1 MSKDGLFEE
10 FDTISAKAWKQ
21 QIQFDLKGADYNTNL
36 VWESPESISV
46 KPFYHADDF
55 ESKDIAE
62 IAPVPKWHI
71 GQKIYAGSGKKAN
84 EKALDVL
91 NRGADC
97 LIFTIPSQ
105 DIKVDTLLQNINLAK
120 TPIYFEMQFL
130 SFEYIKQ
137 IRDYVANKN
146 ANIYLNIDI
155 IGNLALTGNWFQNM
169 AKDHEILT
177 QVLEGSLTFSGVNT
191 LSIDVT
197 MYQNAG
203 ANRVQQLAYAIAHAN
218 EYLNFIK
225 SNGLKPPQKIT
236 FKVAVD
242 SDYFFEI
249 AKLRALRLLWKTLT
263 MKYGIDTDCHIV
275 STPTIRNKTLY
286 DHHVNMLRTTT
297 ECMSA
302 ILGGANTVC
311 NLTYD
316 GIFHKDNEFSDR
328 LARNQ
333 LLIIKEESHFKKVSN
348 PSDGSYF
355 IESLTEQIAE
365 KALILFKN
373 IEAGGGFLKQLKA
386 HNIQK
391 KIRES
396 GQKEQNQFNKNEKVL
411 VGSNKH
417 KNDLDRMKCDMELYP
432 FVKTKP
438 RKTLLEPIVA
448 KRLAEELE
456 KKRLQ
461 LE

>member
-10 FDTISAKAWKQ
+10 FDTISAKARKQ
-21 QIQFDLKGADYNTNL
+21 QIQFDLKGADYTKSL
-36 VWESPESISV
+36 IWDSPESISV

-55 ESKDIAE
+55 ENKKIAE
-62 IAPVPKWHI
+62 ITAVPKWHI
-71 GQKIYAGSGKKAN
+71 GQNIYAGSGKKAN
-84 EKALDVL
+84 EKAIDVL

-120 TPIYFEMQFL
+120 TPIYFEIQFL
-130 SFEYIKQ
+130 SFEYIKK
-137 IRDYVANKN
+137 IRDYVVDKN

-169 AKDHEILT
+169 DKDHEILT
-177 QVLEGSLTFSGVNT
+177 QILEGDLTSSGVHT
-191 LSIDVT
+191 LGIDVSL
-197 MYQNAG
+197 YQNAG
-203 ANRVQQLAYAIAHAN
+203 ANRVQQLAYALAHAN

-225 SNGLKPPQKIT
+225 NNGLIPPQEIN

-275 STPTIRNKTLY
+275 STPTLRNKTLY

-302 ILGGANTVC
+302 ILGGASTVC

-316 GIFHKDNEFSDR
+316 GIFHKDNEFSER
-328 LARNQ
+328 IARNQ
-333 LLIIKEESHFKKVSN
+333 LLIIKEESHFKRVNN

-355 IESLTEQIAE
+355 IENLTAQIAE

-373 IEAGGGFLKQLKA
+373 IEVGGGFLKQLKI

-396 GQKEQNQFNKNEKVL
+396 AQKEQNQFNKNEKVL
-411 VGSNKH
+411 VGSNKYM
-417 KNDLDRMKCDMELYP
+417 NELDRMKDDMELYP

-438 RKTLLEPIVA
+438 RKTLLEPIVP
-448 KRLAEELE
+448 KRLAEDFE
-456 KKRLQ
+456 KRRLQ

>member
-1 MSKDGLFEE
+1 MSKDGLLDE
-10 FDTISAKAWKQ
+10 FNSISAKAWKQ
-21 QIQFDLKGADYNTNL
+21 QIQFDLKGADYNNNL
-36 VWESPESISV
+36 VWESPEGISV

-62 IAPVPKWHI
+62 ITPVPKWNI
-71 GQKIYAGSGKKAN
+71 GQNIYAGSGKKAN

-120 TPIYFEMQFL
+120 SPIYFEMHFL

-137 IRDYVANKN
+137 IRDYVVDKN
-146 ANIYLNIDI
+146 ASIYLNIDI
-155 IGNLALTGNWFQNM
+155 IGNLALSGNWFQNM
-169 AKDHEILT
+169 DKDHEILT
-177 QVLEGSLTFSGVNT
+177 QILEGDLTSSGVHT

-218 EYLNFIK
+218 DYLNFIK
-225 SNGLKPPQKIT
+225 NSGLKPPQEIT

-311 NLTYD
+311 NLSYD

-333 LLIIKEESHFKKVSN
+333 LLIIKEESYFKKISN
-348 PSDGSYF
+348 ASDGSYF
-355 IESLTEQIAE
+355 IESLTEKIAE

-396 GQKEQNQFNKNEKVL
+396 AQKEQNQFNKNEKVL
-411 VGSNKH
+411 VGSNKY
-417 KNDLDRMKCDMELYP
+417 KNDLDRMKGDMELYP
-432 FVKTKP
+432 FIKTKP

>member
-1 MSKDGLFEE
+1 MSKDGLFDE
-10 FDTISAKAWKQ
+10 FNTISAKAWKQ
-21 QIQFDLKGADYNTNL
+21 QIQFDLKGADYNNNL
-36 VWESPESISV
+36 VWESAEGISV

-62 IAPVPKWHI
+62 ITPVPKWNI
-71 GQKIYAGSGKKAN
+71 GQNIYAGSGKKAN

-120 TPIYFEMQFL
+120 SPIYFEMQFL
-130 SFEYIKQ
+130 SLEYIKQ
-137 IRDYVANKN
+137 IRDYVVDKN
-146 ANIYLNIDI
+146 ASIYLNIDI
-155 IGNLALTGNWFQNM
+155 IGNLALSGNWFQNM
-169 AKDHEILT
+169 DKDHEILT
-177 QVLEGSLTFSGVNT
+177 QILEGGLTSSGVHI
-191 LSIDVT
+191 LSIDVSL
-197 MYQNAG
+197 YQNAG

-225 SNGLKPPQKIT
+225 NNGLKPPQEIT

-249 AKLRALRLLWKTLT
+249 AKIRALRLLWKTIT

-373 IEAGGGFLKQLKA
+373 IEAGGGFLKQLKV

-396 GQKEQNQFNKNEKVL
+396 AQKEQNQFNKNEKVL
-411 VGSNKH
+411 VGSNKY
-417 KNDLDRMKCDMELYP
+417 KNDLDMMKGDMELYP

>member
-10 FDTISAKAWKQ
+10 FDAILAKAWKQ
-21 QIQFDLKGADYNTNL
+21 QIQFELKGADYNKKL

-55 ESKDIAE
+55 AKKNISE
-62 IAPVPKWHI
+62 IAPVTKWLI
-71 GQKIYAGSGKKAN
+71 GQNIYAGSGKKAN

-91 NRGADC
+91 NRGGDC
-97 LIFTIPSQ
+97 LIFTIPSL
-105 DIKVDTLLQNINLAK
+105 DIKVATLLQNIDLAK
-120 TPIYFEMQFL
+120 SPIYFEMQFL
-130 SFEYIKQ
+130 SFDYINQ
-137 IRDYVANKN
+137 IRDYVAHKN
-146 ANIYLNIDI
+146 ANIYLNVDI

-169 AKDHEILT
+169 DKDHEILT
-177 QVLEGSLTFSGVNT
+177 QILEGGLTSKGVNT
-191 LSIDVT
+191 LSIDVSL
-197 MYQNAG
+197 YQNAG

-225 SNGLKPPQKIT
+225 INGLKPDQEIT

-242 SDYFFEI
+242 SNYFFEI
-249 AKLRALRLLWKTLT
+249 AKLRALRLLWKTLA

-275 STPTIRNKTLY
+275 CTPTLRNKTLY

-302 ILGGANTVC
+302 VLGGANTVC

-316 GIFHKDNEFSDR
+316 GIFHKDNEFSER
-328 LARNQ
+328 IARNQ
-333 LLIIKEESHFKKVSN
+333 LLIIKEESHFKKVNN
-348 PSDGSYF
+348 PSDGSYY
-355 IESLTEQIAE
+355 IESLTEQIAD
-365 KALILFKN
+365 KALKLFKN
-373 IEAGGGFLKQLKA
+373 IEAGGGFLKQLKT

-396 GQKEQNQFNKNEKVL
+396 AQKEQNQFNKNEKVL
-411 VGSNKH
+411 VGSNKYM
-417 KNDLDRMKCDMELYP
+417 NDLDRIKGDMELYP
-432 FVKTKP
+432 FVKTKA
-438 RKTLLEPIVA
+438 RKTLLEPIVT

>member
-1 MSKDGLFEE
+1 
-10 FDTISAKAWKQ
+10 
-21 QIQFDLKGADYNTNL
+21 L
-36 VWESPESISV
+36 VWESNEGISV

-55 ESKDIAE
+55 ENKNIAE
-62 IAPVPKWHI
+62 IVPIPKWHI
-71 GQKIYAGSGKKAN
+71 GQNIYAGNGKKAN
-84 EKALDVL
+84 EKALAVL
-91 NRGADC
+91 HRGAEC

-105 DIKVDTLLQNINLAK
+105 EIKVDALLQNIDLAE

-130 SFEYIKQ
+130 SFEYIKK
-137 IRDYVANKN
+137 IRDYVVDKN

-169 AKDHEILT
+169 DKDHEILT
-177 QVLEGSLTFSGVNT
+177 QILEGGFTKIGVRT
-191 LSIDVT
+191 LSIDVSLH
-197 MYQNAG
+197 QNAG
-203 ANRVQQLAYAIAHAN
+203 ANRVQQLAYAMAHAN
-218 EYLNFIK
+218 EYLIFIK
-225 SNGLKPPQKIT
+225 NKGLKPLQEVT
-236 FKVAVD
+236 FKVAAD
-242 SDYFFEI
+242 SGYFLEI
-249 AKLRALRLLWKTLT
+249 AKLRALRLLWKALTL
-263 MKYGIDTDCHIV
+263 KYGIDTDCHIV
-275 STPTIRNKTLY
+275 STPTLRNKTLY
-286 DHHVNMLRTTT
+286 DHHVNLLRTTT

-311 NLTYD
+311 NVPYD
-316 GIFHKDNEFSDR
+316 GIFHKDNEFSER

-355 IESLTEQIAE
+355 IDSLTAQIAE
-365 KALILFKN
+365 KALALFKN

-396 GQKEQNQFNKNEKVL
+396 AQKEQNQFNKNEKVL
-411 VGSNKH
+411 VGSNKYL
-417 KNDLDRMKCDMELYP
+417 NDLDRMKDDLELFP

-448 KRLAEELE
+448 KRLAEDFE
-456 KKRLQ
+456 KRRLQ
-461 LE
+461 FE

>member
-10 FDTISAKAWKQ
+10 FDATSAKAWKQ
-21 QIQFDLKGADYNTNL
+21 QIQFELKGADYNKKL

-55 ESKDIAE
+55 VKKNIAE
-62 IAPVPKWHI
+62 IAPVTKWLI
-71 GQKIYAGSGKKAN
+71 GQNIYAGSGEKAN

-91 NRGADC
+91 NRGGDC
-97 LIFTIPSQ
+97 LIFTIPSR
-105 DIKVDTLLQNINLAK
+105 DIKVATLLQNIDLAK
-120 TPIYFEMQFL
+120 SPIYFEMQFL
-130 SFEYIKQ
+130 SFDYIKQ
-137 IRDYVANKN
+137 IRDYVAHKN
-146 ANIYLNIDI
+146 ANIYLNVDI

-169 AKDHEILT
+169 DKDHEILI
-177 QVLEGSLTFSGVNT
+177 QILEGGLTSKGVNT
-191 LSIDVT
+191 LSIDVSL
-197 MYQNAG
+197 YQNAG

-225 SNGLKPPQKIT
+225 NNGLKPHQEIT

-242 SDYFFEI
+242 SNYFFEI
-249 AKLRALRLLWKTLT
+249 AKLRALRLLWKTLA

-275 STPTIRNKTLY
+275 CTPTLRNKTLY
-286 DHHVNMLRTTT
+286 DPHVNMLRTTT

-302 ILGGANTVC
+302 VLGGANTVC

-316 GIFHKDNEFSDR
+316 SIFHKDNEFSER
-328 LARNQ
+328 IARNQ
-333 LLIIKEESHFKKVSN
+333 LLIIKEESHFKKVNN
-348 PSDGSYF
+348 PSDGSYY
-355 IESLTEQIAE
+355 IESLTEQIAD
-365 KALILFKN
+365 KALKLFKN

-396 GQKEQNQFNKNEKVL
+396 AQKEQNQFNKNVKVL
-411 VGSNKH
+411 VGSNKYM
-417 KNDLDRMKCDMELYP
+417 NDLDRMKGEMELYP

-438 RKTLLEPIVA
+438 RKTLLEPIVT
-448 KRLAEELE
+448 KRLAEDLE